1 MTMVETYSPW
11 AYAALGVV
19 ALSLGLVLAVDYHG
33 PGTSGRYLTFGHEI
47 HLLHV
52 RLMFRIRTVGF

>member
-33 PGTSGRYLTFGHEI
+33 WVSPGCPLVSRAGSGGEAIDIPPRRSS
-47 HLLHV
+47 V
-52 RLMFRIRTVGF
+52 P